1 MSCQLVISLRSL
13 SFSNGVIASL
23 NPLNNDN
30 AVCRSCEFIY
40 KAITSSCSCI
50 NVSSVVCSC
59 ALYIER
65 KLEFS
70 TGKRLSFLINLLNS
84 DCICE
89 ESLIISVLTRIRRS
103 TITKNWLY
111 SNSVLITSTVDC
123 CCVSNNTRISD
134 NELSAV
140 LVKVIASFSFF
151 AQLIVSLPS
160 ANCCVSIGVPST
172 VMALTVML
180 VRESAAGA
188 SLISLSEQNLDLMFN
203 LSF

>member
-1 MSCQLVISLRSL
+1 MSCK
-13 SFSNGVIASL
+13 
-23 NPLNNDN
+23 
-30 AVCRSCEFIY
+30 FIY
-40 KAITSSCSCI
+40 KAITSSCSCSCI

-70 TGKRLSFLINLLNS
+70 TGKRLCFLINLLNS

-111 SNSVLITSTVDC
+111 SKSVLITSTVDC
-123 CCVSNNTRISD
+123 CCVSNNTRIRD

-140 LVKVIASFSFF
+140 LVKAIASFSFF
-151 AQLIVSLPS
+151 CSFNSQFTISKLLCFNRSSINCDGFDSNVSKRV
-160 ANCCVSIGVPST
+160 CCRSIAYLVVGTKLGSGV
-172 VMALTVML
+172 
-180 VRESAAGA
+180 
-188 SLISLSEQNLDLMFN
+188 
-203 LSF
+203 